1 MGFVEKDGGR
11 RMNKQERLASEML
24 QQVLG
29 IGAVD
34 ADSAVAFAIARRDRS
49 NSEIQEGHIS
59 RWGSDIE
66 WRKMPPVPLFHI
78 RTRYKLER

>member
-1 MGFVEKDGGR
+1 MGFMEKDGGW
-11 RMNKQERLASEML
+11 RMKPEKLASEML

-49 NSEIQEGHIS
+49 NSNIQEGHLS

-78 RTRYKLER
+78 RTRYRIER

>member
-1 MGFVEKDGGR
+1 MS
-11 RMNKQERLASEML
+11 KQEKLASEML

-49 NSEIQEGHIS
+49 NLKIQEGHLS

-78 RTRYKLER
+78 RTRYRIAK

>member
-1 MGFVEKDGGR
+1 MEKDGGW
-11 RMNKQERLASEML
+11 RMKPEKLASEML

-49 NSEIQEGHIS
+49 NSKIQEGHLS

>member
-1 MGFVEKDGGR
+1 MEKDGGW
-11 RMNKQERLASEML
+11 RMKKEKLASEML

-49 NSEIQEGHIS
+49 NSKIQEGHLS

-78 RTRYKLER
+78 RTRYRIEK